1 MTASPVDWY
10 AARAA
15 GIVAYVLLTGGVLL
29 GTLLAGRV
37 RVPRWPAFAVTDV
50 HRFVSLLVGVF
61 VSLHVLAIWLDSYV
75 HFSLAQIV
83 VPGASSYRPL
93 WVALGIVAAELL
105 LAIAVTNLLRRRI
118 GHRRWRRVH
127 YLTFLVWAGAT
138 VHGLGAG
145 TDSSAAWLRLLYVL
159 SIASVLGAVVWRV
172 GRSRLPAGS
181 VLAPSTAAVLFGF
194 VLVLGLGKLPSG
206 IGRTQ
211 SARAATSPPGR
222 VSDTFAGSVEQQQG
236 PGGALVSVVGRGTG
250 QRRLLVRIDLVTPD
264 GSRIADTAL
273 QVRDVVSGT
282 LCTGTVTAV
291 GGGGFAGSCS
301 FPGGAARTV
310 SGAWSVSGRSVS
322 GRLTLSSR
330 A

>member
-15 GIVAYVLLTGGVLL
+15 GILAYVLLTGGVLL

-37 RVPRWPAFAVTDV
+37 RLPRWPTFAVTDV
-50 HRFVSLLVGVF
+50 HRFVSVLVGIF
-61 VSLHVLAIWLDSYV
+61 VSVHVLTVGLDTYV
-75 HFSLAQIV
+75 HFSLAQLV

-105 LAIAVTNLLRRRI
+105 VAIAVTNLLRRRI
-118 GHRRWRRVH
+118 GFRRWRRIH

-138 VHGLGAG
+138 AHGLGAG
-145 TDSSAAWLRLLYVL
+145 TDSNTAWLRLLYVL
-159 SIASVLGAVVWRV
+159 SIAAVLAAVTWRV

-181 VLAPSTAAVLFGF
+181 LAAPGVAAVLFGF

-206 IGRTQ
+206 IGSTP
-211 SARAATSPPGR
+211 SAHAATSPPGR
-222 VSDTFAGSVEQQQG
+222 VSESFSGSLEQQQG
-236 PGGALVSVVGRGTG
+236 PGGALVSVVGNGSG

-264 GSRIADTAL
+264 GEQILDTAL
-273 QVRDVVSGT
+273 QVRDVASGA
-282 LCTGTVTAV
+282 LCTGTVTTV
-291 GGGGFAGSCS
+291 DRSGFEGSCA
-301 FPGGAARTV
+301 FPGGPVRTV
-310 SGAWSVSGRSVS
+310 SGAWRVAGRSVS
-322 GRLTLSSR
+322 GRLTLS

>member
-15 GIVAYVLLTGGVLL
+15 GVVAYVLLTGGVLL

-37 RVPRWPAFAVTDV
+37 RLPRWPTFAVTDV

-61 VSLHVLAIWLDSYV
+61 VSLHVLTVGLDTYV
-75 HFSLAQIV
+75 HFSLAQLI

-93 WVALGIVAAELL
+93 WVALGIVSAELL
-105 LAIAVTNLLRRRI
+105 VAIAVTNLLRRRV
-118 GHRRWRRVH
+118 GFRRWRRVH

-138 VHGLGAG
+138 VHGIGSG
-145 TDSSAAWLRLLYVL
+145 TDSNTAWLRLLYVL
-159 SIASVLGAVVWRV
+159 SIASVLGAVTWRV
-172 GRSRLPAGS
+172 GRSRLPADS
-181 VLAPSTAAVLFGF
+181 VLAPSAAAVLFGF
-194 VLVLGLGKLPSG
+194 LVVLGLGKLPSG
-206 IGRTQ
+206 VGSTP

-222 VSDTFAGSVEQQQG
+222 VSESFAGSVEQQQG

-264 GSRIADTAL
+264 GERIADTAL
-273 QVRDVVSGT
+273 QVKDVVSGA
-282 LCTGTVTAV
+282 LCTGTVTTV
-291 GGGGFAGSCS
+291 SGGGFEGSCS
-301 FPGGAARTV
+301 FPGGGERTV
-310 SGAWSVSGRSVS
+310 SGTWSVSGRSVS
-322 GRLTLSSR
+322 GRLTLS